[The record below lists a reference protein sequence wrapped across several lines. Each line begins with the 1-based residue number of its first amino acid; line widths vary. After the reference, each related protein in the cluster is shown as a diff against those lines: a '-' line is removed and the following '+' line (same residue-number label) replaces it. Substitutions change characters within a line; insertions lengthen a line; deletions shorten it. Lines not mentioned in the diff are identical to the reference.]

1 MADTVSMPKLGFDMA
16 EGNLVRWL
24 KKVNDPVE
32 KGQVLAEIETDKA
45 TVEVES
51 PYSGVVLQLVVEE
64 GTSVPIGS
72 PIAMIGAA
80 GEKLES
86 STTIQAIVA
95 NVFPEVKAK
104 VAEVTAEA
112 KAEKET
118 MVSLS
123 TLRPSSS
130 ESISASPLARHL
142 AKEQNIDLTN
152 VIGTGPSGRIV
163 RKDVELA
170 IKSTSQ
176 DQSKNVSSLSFN
188 KISRPGSIPE
198 DKRLPMSKLRSAIGR
213 RMLDAK
219 QTVPHF
225 YLTTDVDVERM
236 LDLRNQL
243 NSILPDEQK
252 ISVNDFIIKAV
263 GLALRQYPKLNS
275 SISGN
280 EIIQHGHIHIGVAVS
295 VDGGLLTIVVRDAD
309 IKDLREINN
318 EVKEMANR
326 VRSGKV
332 KTEDIEGSTFSI
344 SNLGMF
350 DVENFAAIINPP
362 ESAILAVASARDA
375 VVIKNGVVSS
385 GKRMKITISADHRV
399 TDGVEAAKFIQ
410 VVKQIIETPVQMLVS

>member
-213 RMLDAK
+213 RMLDSK

>member
-72 PIAMIGAA
+72 PIAIIGAA
-80 GEKLES
+80 GEKVES
-86 STTIQAIVA
+86 PIKIIAKVA
-95 NVFPEVKAK
+95 DEIPEVKVK
-104 VAEVTAEA
+104 VAEETPEV

-118 MVSLS
+118 TV
-123 TLRPSSS
+123 PSSTS
-130 ESISASPLARHL
+130 MPSSAGTVAASPLARHL
-142 AKEQNIDLTN
+142 AKEQNIDLSS

-176 DQSKNVSSLSFN
+176 DQGKNVSSFSIN
-188 KISRPGSIPE
+188 KTAWSGSIPE
-198 DKRLPMSKLRSAIGR
+198 DKRIPISKLRSAIGR
-213 RMLDAK
+213 RMLDSK

-225 YLTTDVDVERM
+225 YLTTDIDVDRM
-236 LDLRNQL
+236 LDLRSQL

-263 GLALRQYPKLNS
+263 GLALRQYPNLNS
-275 SISGN
+275 SITGN

-309 IKDLREINN
+309 IKDLREINS

-362 ESAILAVASARDA
+362 ESAILAVASARD
-375 VVIKNGVVSS
+375 VVVLKNGVVST

-399 TDGVEAAKFIQ
+399 TDGVEAAKFMQ
-410 VVKQIIETPVQMLVS
+410 VIKQVIETPIQMLVS

>member
-72 PIAMIGAA
+72 PIAIIGIA
-80 GEKLES
+80 GEKVEGPAK
-86 STTIQAIVA
+86 I
-95 NVFPEVKAK
+95 KAK
-104 VAEVTAEA
+104 VADEIPEAKAKLAEEASEV
-112 KAEKET
+112 KAEKES
-118 MVSLS
+118 VVPLP
-123 TLRPSSS
+123 TLIPSSS
-130 ESISASPLARHL
+130 GTVAASPLARHL
-142 AKEQNIDLTN
+142 AKEQNIDLSN

-176 DQSKNVSSLSFN
+176 DQSKNVSSISFN

-213 RMLDAK
+213 RMLDSK

-263 GLALRQYPKLNS
+263 GLALRQYPNLNS

-295 VDGGLLTIVVRDAD
+295 VEGGLLTIVVRDAD
-309 IKDLREINN
+309 TKDLKEINVD
-318 EVKEMANR
+318 VKEMANR

>member
-152 VIGTGPSGRIV
+152 VIGSGPSGRIV
-163 RKDVELA
+163 RKDVELS

-176 DQSKNVSSLSFN
+176 GQGKKVSSFSIN
-188 KISRPGSIPE
+188 KTARSGSIPE
-198 DKRLPMSKLRSAIGR
+198 DKRIQISKLRSAIGR
-213 RMLDAK
+213 RMLDSK

-225 YLTTDVDVERM
+225 YLTTDIDVERM

-243 NSILPDEQK
+243 NSLLPDEKK

-309 IKDLREINN
+309 IKDLREINS

-350 DVENFAAIINPP
+350 DVENFGAIINPP
-362 ESAILAVASARDA
+362 ESAILAVASARD
-375 VVIKNGVVSS
+375 VVVLKNGVVSS

-399 TDGVEAAKFIQ
+399 TDGVEAAKFMQ
-410 VVKQIIETPVQMLVS
+410 VIKQVIETPIQMIVS

>member
-24 KKVNDPVE
+24 KKVNDPIE

-104 VAEVTAEA
+104 VAEVTTEA

-152 VIGTGPSGRIV
+152 VIGSGPSGRIV
-163 RKDVELA
+163 RKDVELS

-176 DQSKNVSSLSFN
+176 GQGKKVSSFSIN
-188 KISRPGSIPE
+188 KTARSGSIPE
-198 DKRLPMSKLRSAIGR
+198 DKRIQISKLRSAIGR

-225 YLTTDVDVERM
+225 YLTTDIDVERM

-243 NSILPDEQK
+243 NSLLPDEKK

-350 DVENFAAIINPP
+350 DVENFGAIINPP
-362 ESAILAVASARDA
+362 ESAILAVASARD
-375 VVIKNGVVSS
+375 VVVLKNGVVSS

-399 TDGVEAAKFIQ
+399 TDGVEAAKFMQ
-410 VVKQIIETPVQMLVS
+410 VIKQVIETPIQMIVS

>member
-51 PYSGVVLQLVVEE
+51 PYSGVLLQLVVEE

-72 PIAMIGAA
+72 PIAIIGTA
-80 GEKLES
+80 GEKVEG
-86 STTIQAIVA
+86 STKVIAKVA
-95 NVFPEVKAK
+95 EETPEVKA
-104 VAEVTAEA
+104 
-112 KAEKET
+112 EKESA
-118 MVSLS
+118 VPLS
-123 TLRPSSS
+123 TLKPSSS
-130 ESISASPLARHL
+130 GTVAASPLARHL
-142 AKEQNIDLTN
+142 AKEQNIDLSS
-152 VIGTGPSGRIV
+152 VIGSGPSGRIV

-176 DQSKNVSSLSFN
+176 DQSKNVSSISIN
-188 KISRPGSIPE
+188 KISQTGSIPE
-198 DKRLPMSKLRSAIGR
+198 DKRIPISKLRSAIGR
-213 RMLDAK
+213 RMLDSK

-225 YLTTDVDVERM
+225 YLTTDIEVEKM

-243 NSILPDEQK
+243 NSLLPDEQK

-263 GLALRQYPKLNS
+263 GLALRQYPNLNS

-309 IKDLREINN
+309 IKDLKEINKD
-318 EVKEMANR
+318 VKEMANR

-332 KTEDIEGSTFSI
+332 KKEDIEGSTFSI

-350 DVENFAAIINPP
+350 DVENFGAIINPP
-362 ESAILAVASARDA
+362 ESAILAIASARD
-375 VVIKNGVVSS
+375 VVVLKNGVVSS

-410 VVKQIIETPVQMLVS
+410 AIKQVIETPIQMMLR

>member
-72 PIAMIGAA
+72 PIAIIGTT
-80 GEKLES
+80 GEKIDG
-86 STTIQAIVA
+86 STTKKAEVA
-95 NVFPEVKAK
+95 DEISEAKAK
-104 VAEVTAEA
+104 GNQVTAEG

-118 MVSLS
+118 VVPLS
-123 TLRPSSS
+123 TFMTSPSGTVT
-130 ESISASPLARHL
+130 ASPLARHL
-142 AKEQNIDLTN
+142 AKEQKIDLST

-163 RKDVELA
+163 RKDVEFA

-176 DQSKNVSSLSFN
+176 DQSKNVSSLSIN
-188 KISRPGSIPE
+188 KNSRPGSILE
-198 DKRLPMSKLRSAIGR
+198 DKHILISKLRSAIGR
-213 RMLDAK
+213 RMLDSK

-225 YLTTDVDVERM
+225 YLTTDIDVERM
-236 LDLRNQL
+236 LDLRTQL
-243 NSILPDEQK
+243 NSLLHDEEK

-263 GLALRQYPKLNS
+263 GMALRQYPNLNS
-275 SISGN
+275 SISGT

-309 IKDLREINN
+309 TKDLKEISM
-318 EVKEMANR
+318 EVKEMVNR
-326 VRSGKV
+326 VKNGKV

-362 ESAILAVASARDA
+362 ESAILAVASAREAIVLKD
-375 VVIKNGVVSS
+375 GVVNS

-399 TDGVEAAKFIQ
+399 TDGVEAAKFMQ
-410 VVKQIIETPVQMLVS
+410 VIKQIVETPIQMLVG

>member
-32 KGQVLAEIETDKA
+32 KGQILAEIETDKA
-45 TVEVES
+45 TVEVEA

-72 PIAMIGAA
+72 PIAIIGAA
-80 GEKLES
+80 GEKVEES
-86 STTIQAIVA
+86 TKI
-95 NVFPEVKAK
+95 KAK
-104 VAEVTAEA
+104 GTEETPET
-112 KAEKET
+112 KAEKES
-118 MVSLS
+118 VVPLPSII
-123 TLRPSSS
+123 PSSS
-130 ESISASPLARHL
+130 GSVAASPLARHL
-142 AKEQNIDLTN
+142 AKEQNIDLST

-170 IKSTSQ
+170 IKSTSK
-176 DQSKNVSSLSFN
+176 SESNNTSSSFSFK
-188 KISRPGSIPE
+188 KISRQGTIPE
-198 DKRLPMSKLRSAIGR
+198 DKRIPISKLRSAIGR
-213 RMLDAK
+213 RMLDSK

-225 YLTTDVDVERM
+225 YLTTDIDVERL
-236 LDLRNQL
+236 LDLRSQL
-243 NSILPDEQK
+243 NSLLPDDQK
-252 ISVNDFIIKAV
+252 ISLNDFIIKAV
-263 GLALRQYPKLNS
+263 GMALRQFPNINS
-275 SISGN
+275 TISSN

-318 EVKEMANR
+318 EVKEMAVR

-362 ESAILAVASARDA
+362 ESAILAVASTRDA
-375 VVIKNGVVSS
+375 VVMKDGVVSS

-399 TDGVEAAKFIQ
+399 TDGVEAAKFMQAIKQ
-410 VVKQIIETPVQMLVS
+410 VIEKPVQMLVS

>member
-72 PIAMIGAA
+72 PIAIIGIA
-80 GEKLES
+80 GEKVEGPAK
-86 STTIQAIVA
+86 I
-95 NVFPEVKAK
+95 KAK
-104 VAEVTAEA
+104 VADEIPEAKAKLAEEASEV
-112 KAEKET
+112 KAEKES
-118 MVSLS
+118 VVPLP
-123 TLRPSSS
+123 TLIPSSS
-130 ESISASPLARHL
+130 GTVAASPLARHL
-142 AKEQNIDLTN
+142 AKEQNINLSN

-188 KISRPGSIPE
+188 KISRTGSIPE

-213 RMLDAK
+213 RMLDSK

-263 GLALRQYPKLNS
+263 GLALRQYPNLNS

-295 VDGGLLTIVVRDAD
+295 VEGGLLTIVVRDAD
-309 IKDLREINN
+309 TKDLKEINVD
-318 EVKEMANR
+318 VKEMANR

-350 DVENFAAIINPP
+350 DVENFAAIINSP

>member
-152 VIGTGPSGRIV
+152 VIGSGPSGRIV
-163 RKDVELA
+163 RKDVELS

-176 DQSKNVSSLSFN
+176 GQGKKVSSFSIN
-188 KISRPGSIPE
+188 KTARSGSIPE
-198 DKRLPMSKLRSAIGR
+198 DKRIQISKLRSAIGR
-213 RMLDAK
+213 RMLDSK

-225 YLTTDVDVERM
+225 Y
-236 LDLRNQL
+236 Q
-243 NSILPDEQK
+243 ILM
-252 ISVNDFIIKAV
+252 SR
-263 GLALRQYPKLNS
+263 GC
-275 SISGN
+275 
-280 EIIQHGHIHIGVAVS
+280 
-295 VDGGLLTIVVRDAD
+295 
-309 IKDLREINN
+309 
-318 EVKEMANR
+318 
-326 VRSGKV
+326 
-332 KTEDIEGSTFSI
+332 
-344 SNLGMF
+344 
-350 DVENFAAIINPP
+350 
-362 ESAILAVASARDA
+362 
-375 VVIKNGVVSS
+375 
-385 GKRMKITISADHRV
+385 
-399 TDGVEAAKFIQ
+399 
-410 VVKQIIETPVQMLVS
+410 

>member
-24 KKVNDPVE
+24 KKVNDLVE
-32 KGQVLAEIETDKA
+32 KGQILAEIETDKA

-72 PIAMIGAA
+72 PIAIIGAA
-80 GEKLES
+80 GEKVEG
-86 STTIQAIVA
+86 STTKKTKVA
-95 NVFPEVKAK
+95 EEIPEVKEEK
-104 VAEVTAEA
+104 IPLVAAPTILA
-112 KAEKET
+112 
-118 MVSLS
+118 
-123 TLRPSSS
+123 SSS
-130 ESISASPLARHL
+130 GTVSASPLARHF
-142 AKEQNIDLTN
+142 AKEQNIDLSKVT
-152 VIGTGPSGRIV
+152 GTGPSGRIV

-170 IKSTSQ
+170 VKSTSQ
-176 DQSKNVSSLSFN
+176 GQNNSNNLLTSSFN
-188 KISRPGSIPE
+188 KISRPGLIPE
-198 DKRLPMSKLRSAIGR
+198 DKRIPISKLRSAIGR
-213 RMLDAK
+213 RMLDSK

-225 YLTTDVDVERM
+225 YLTTDIDVERL
-236 LDLRNQL
+236 LDLRSQL
-243 NSILPDEQK
+243 NSLLPDDQK
-252 ISVNDFIIKAV
+252 ISLNDFIIKAV
-263 GLALRQYPKLNS
+263 GLALRQFPNLNS

-309 IKDLREINN
+309 IKDLKEINVD
-318 EVKEMANR
+318 VKEMAIR

-362 ESAILAVASARDA
+362 ESAILAVAAARDA
-375 VVIKNGVVSS
+375 VVMKDGVVSS

-399 TDGVEAAKFIQ
+399 TDGVEAAKFMQAIKQ
-410 VVKQIIETPVQMLVS
+410 VIETPVQMLVS